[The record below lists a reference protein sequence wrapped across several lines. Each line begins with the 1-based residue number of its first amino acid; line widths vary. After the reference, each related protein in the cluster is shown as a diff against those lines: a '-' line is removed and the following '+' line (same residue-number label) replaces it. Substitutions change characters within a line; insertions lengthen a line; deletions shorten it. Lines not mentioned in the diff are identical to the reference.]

1 MEDLASVLSSLGA
14 GKANAEPSDVTF
26 ETTHNA
32 QREGEFNTFIVV
44 GAAKIDTFGAGQGR
58 GRAGTNAGERWLHM
72 SFCVH
77 VPASPAIV
85 DRFSPI

>member
-32 QREGEFNTFIVV
+32 QREGEFNTFRVV
-44 GAAKIDTFGAGQGR
+44 GAAKIDTLGVDTGRGGGRRLSVGSGAGGR
-58 GRAGTNAGERWLHM
+58 E
-72 SFCVH
+72 
-77 VPASPAIV
+77 
-85 DRFSPI
+85 